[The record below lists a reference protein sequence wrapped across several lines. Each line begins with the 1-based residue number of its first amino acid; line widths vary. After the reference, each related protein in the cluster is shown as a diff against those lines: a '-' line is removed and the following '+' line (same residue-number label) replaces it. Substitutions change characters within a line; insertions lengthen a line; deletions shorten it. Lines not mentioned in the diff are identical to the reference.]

1 MAVTNKEVKTVIR
14 IQIEINK
21 DKVQTKDAQCEMVL
35 REGRHQHIYLRRRT
49 R

>member
-21 DKVQTKDAQCEMVL
+21 DKVQTKDAQCEMGL
-35 REGRHQHIYLRRRT
+35 EGRQVSTHIS
-49 R
+49 